1 MLLNEIAFIL
11 SYQKFNTCN
20 RINNNILYN
29 SKKKLSIYSSK
40 EKGEEDINIDS
51 IFGSEFV
58 SINTQIVKPPTIQQ
72 EEQDATI
79 TFKKGERIVY
89 PKRLPTEKR
98 NEIMKGFQNAKV
110 TFLVDSIFVSLIG
123 LCLTWYFGTFKDSYS
138 YGIGSILGLAYAVLL
153 GRYVEGLNTAEGS
166 AGGSARFAPVIL
178 LIALYGKNR
187 DTISILPE
195 LLGFFSYQVGSF
207 LQIFNEDLYGE
218 GDKNDDDDDDNDYD
232 DDNDDNIKK

>member
-1 MLLNEIAFIL
+1 MKILLLILSILLLNEISFIL

-20 RINNNILYN
+20 RINLLYN
-29 SKKKLSIYSSK
+29 SKKKLSINSSK

-58 SINTQIVKPPTIQQ
+58 SINTQIVKPTIQQ

-123 LCLTWYFGTFKDSYS
+123 ICLTWYFGTFKDS
-138 YGIGSILGLAYAVLL
+138 
-153 GRYVEGLNTAEGS
+153 
-166 AGGSARFAPVIL
+166 
-178 LIALYGKNR
+178 
-187 DTISILPE
+187 
-195 LLGFFSYQVGSF
+195 
-207 LQIFNEDLYGE
+207 
-218 GDKNDDDDDDNDYD
+218 
-232 DDNDDNIKK
+232 